1 MQNDDERINE
11 GASGTPGDEGS
22 GFVSLDD
29 MFYEAMANAFAEN
42 GEEPTE
48 ERIAEVTGEVIPKVV
63 PELGEILIRQ
73 ILRDAPSATE
83 ANRAER
89 TRFYSVIQDSWG
101 AAIDLLEV
109 LVDCYYEFGRDRL
122 VRLSPHSTG
131 DRGIRHRVLGRLHA
145 RSVRTANEVLC
156 LLKAGLA
163 DGAMGRW
170 RTLHE
175 ISVVASVL
183 ATHAPEL
190 AERYLLHRQVRAQ
203 RAMRDY
209 RRHQL
214 ALRLAP
220 ISAREQ
226 KVADRPVQRLVKRF
240 GREFE
245 REYGWAFGHVKT
257 TAKHGPTFADLER
270 DAELDKFRPIF
281 GWASD
286 SVHGGPK
293 GLLSLGVPTYAVDEF
308 LYAAGSTSGL
318 SDPGQNTA
326 LSIGHF
332 VGAVVGEWASIES
345 LTTAHAMML
354 LIHQCCGA
362 FYSAHVEVERKTREN
377 FDREW
382 PNVARRR
389 KRR

>member
-1 MQNDDERINE
+1 MQNDEQVNE
-11 GASGTPGDEGS
+11 GASGKPDEEGS

-63 PELGEILIRQ
+63 PEVGEILIRQ
-73 ILRDAPSATE
+73 ILKDAPSTTE

-89 TRFYSVIQDSWG
+89 ARFYSVIQDSWG

-109 LVDCYYEFGRDRL
+109 LIDCYYEFGRGQL

-131 DRGIRHRVLGRLHA
+131 ERDIRHHVLGRLHA

-183 ATHAPEL
+183 ATHGPDL
-190 AERYLLHRQVRAQ
+190 TERYLLHRQVRAQ

-209 RRHQL
+209 RRHQVP
-214 ALRLAP
+214 LRLAP
-220 ISAREQ
+220 ISVGEQ
-226 KVADRPVQRLVKRF
+226 KVADRAVQRLMKRF

-245 REYGWAFGHVKT
+245 REHGWAFGHVKT

-270 DAELDKFRPIF
+270 DAALDKFRPIF

-293 GLLSLGVPTYAVDEF
+293 GLLSLGLPTYATDEF

-318 SDPGQNTA
+318 TDPGQNTA

-345 LTTAHAMML
+345 LTAAHAMML
-354 LIHQCCGA
+354 LIRQCCDA
-362 FYSAHVEVERKTREN
+362 IYRAHVEVERKTRDN

-382 PNVARRR
+382 PNARRR
-389 KRR
+389 KKR